1 MRNRGWALCC
11 LSRFEGSLHGPPEMR
26 AVKTLSGNRSVK
38 RVRVGTCFGLE
49 AQEADVGTFL
59 SSEITFGDT
68 HPRFYPPNTAN
79 PSRGVLRV
87 IACLAILIASCTVG
101 RSQTATGQ
109 FNGHV
114 YDQNGGVL
122 PGATVTLLD
131 MQTNLSRSTQT
142 NGEGLYE
149 FPLIKPGSYK
159 LTVTQSGFDTATS
172 PPFTLEV
179 NQIAT
184 QDFKLQIGATS
195 QTVNVTATAEL
206 LQASTANLGAVVETR
221 PVADLPLNGRS
232 FSALLSLAPGVSTV
246 NYSQNSGVGNGTG
259 FGSTGIP
266 GSTYT
271 FPSTQ
276 GQWNRENLYYLDGVD
291 NTAAFASSYDVQPI
305 IDSVQEFKIQSHN
318 DQAEF
323 GSVLGGV
330 VNLVTKSG
338 TNSFH
343 GALWEYL
350 RNNDFDSR
358 NPFTDFKGDVP
369 APPAPFRQN
378 EYGGDF
384 GGPVR
389 IPKLYNGTNKTFF
402 FVAYEGWRY
411 SQASE
416 TSYISPTAA
425 ELNGDFTNASV
436 LTNTGAPAVLY
447 NPFTTTGTPGNYTR
461 QLLGNGLVIPANL
474 VDQGV
479 QTFLKGYS
487 DTPNFTPTSPGG
499 PNTIL
504 NAVGTNNAN
513 EFSGRVDQN
522 FKKRKTKWFAS

>member
-1 MRNRGWALCC
+1 MGDF
-11 LSRFEGSLHGPPEMR
+11 LSRANTFGNTHSRCYPLKADYHSRIAMR
-26 AVKTLSGNRSVK
+26 A
-38 RVRVGTCFGLE
+38 F
-49 AQEADVGTFL
+49 
-59 SSEITFGDT
+59 
-68 HPRFYPPNTAN
+68 
-79 PSRGVLRV
+79 
-87 IACLAILIASCTVG
+87 ACLVMLIGLCNVA

-114 YDQNGGVL
+114 YDQNGSVV

-172 PPFTLEV
+172 PQFTLEV

-184 QDFKLQIGATS
+184 QDFKLQVGATS
-195 QTVNVTATAEL
+195 QTVNVTASAEL
-206 LQASTANLGAVVETR
+206 LQASTANLGAVVDSR

-232 FSALLSLAPGVSTV
+232 FSALLTLAPGVSPV
-246 NYSQNSGVGNGTG
+246 NYSQNSAVGYGTG
-259 FGSTGIP
+259 FGSAGIP

-291 NTAAFASSYDVQPI
+291 NTAAFASSYDVPPI
-305 IDSVQEFKIQSHN
+305 IDSIQEFKIQSHN

-338 TNSFH
+338 TNSLH
-343 GALWEYL
+343 GAAWEYL
-350 RNNDFDSR
+350 RNNVFDSR
-358 NPFTDFKGDVP
+358 NPFTDFTNNVP
-369 APPAPFRQN
+369 SAPASFRQN
-378 EYGGDF
+378 EFGGDL
-384 GGPVR
+384 GGPVV
-389 IPKLYNGTNKTFF
+389 IPKLYHGRNKTFF

-411 SQASE
+411 AKAAGA
-416 TSYISPTAA
+416 SYISPTAA

-436 LTNTGAPAVLY
+436 VTSTGLPPLLY
-447 NPFTTTGTPGNYTR
+447 NPYTTTGTAGTYTR
-461 QLLGNGLVIPANL
+461 QLLGGDGLARSRKPDRPDGPGLYQVL
-474 VDQGV
+474 QR
-479 QTFLKGYS
+479 YS
-487 DTPNFTPTSPGG
+487 QLHSKHTRWKQYHSEHG
-499 PNTIL
+499 
-504 NAVGTNNAN
+504 
-513 EFSGRVDQN
+513 
-522 FKKRKTKWFAS
+522 WY